1 MKQEL
6 DPSEHGGAPILGLSK
21 PVIKAHG
28 SSDARAF
35 YNAIRQAIDYAES
48 GAVEEIAAA
57 AGAYAARK
65 KAEKAEG

>member
-1 MKQEL
+1 
-6 DPSEHGGAPILGLSK
+6 
-21 PVIKAHG
+21 VIKAHG

-65 KAEKAEG
+65 KAEKAED